1 MKAPRFP
8 VNYENRALVTA
19 LDKLVAAPSEETL
32 DGLLTAALNG
42 GITVDV
48 TGSTQ
53 NDVRLRT
60 IETTDGRP
68 VLPLFSSMKELKA
81 TVSAAGQ
88 RGARVNGIIVPGR
101 EALGFINT
109 ADFVAVQFNP
119 RMPGGIVAR
128 EHIDRVL
135 AEDLAEDTA
144 QDLAGGRAEDP
155 AEDGAED

>member
-1 MKAPRFP
+1 MHAPRFSST
-8 VNYENRALVTA
+8 YENRALVAA
-19 LDKLVAAPSEETL
+19 LDQLVAAPSEETL
-32 DGLLTAALNG
+32 GALLAAALSG

-48 TGSTQ
+48 TGSGPKE
-53 NDVRLRT
+53 LHART
-60 IETTDGRP
+60 IQTTDGRQ

-88 RGARVNGIIVPGR
+88 RGVRVNGIIVPGR

-128 EHIDRVL
+128 EHIERAL
-135 AEDLAEDTA
+135 AEH
-144 QDLAGGRAEDP
+144 
-155 AEDGAED
+155 